1 MKTLL
6 SFIEWEKY
14 FREYESKE
22 DFKNSL
28 INLGLDGI
36 EIVKCGEEL
45 ELPRE
50 IIHGI
55 HLPFFT
61 SWVDYYNNDRKR
73 VVEEFGE
80 YDIAKGFYT
89 LEYDRLSDYYI
100 KDLEFSKKNCEYSV
114 FHVANAN
121 SLEYFSQKH
130 HLTDIEVIDASAKLI
145 NEMIKKVK
153 IDNYFL
159 LENLYFPGLQFNDVS
174 LTKRLIEK
182 IEYDKIGFMLDIG
195 HLMNTNPYLKT
206 EDEGWDYVE
215 EIINSHIELIDYFK
229 GVHLHVSISG
239 KNILDLKENTPLL
252 CKDFYDRFEQIHNI
266 VKSIDTHSISTSK
279 KAKKVIEKINP
290 EYLVLEFTSE
300 NRADREEK
308 IKKQLIN
315 LK

>member
-14 FREYESKE
+14 ILEYKSKE
-22 DFKNSL
+22 DFKKSL
-28 INLGLDGI
+28 LDLDLDGI
-36 EIVKCGEEL
+36 EIVRCGEEL
-45 ELPRE
+45 DIPKE
-50 IIHGI
+50 IIYGI

-61 SWVDYYNNDRKR
+61 SWVDYYKKDRKR
-73 VVEEFGE
+73 VLEEFGK
-80 YDIAKGFYT
+80 YSIARNFYT
-89 LEYDRLSDYYI
+89 LDYNRLSEYYL
-100 KDLEFSKKNCEYSV
+100 KDLEFSNKYCEYSV
-114 FHVANAN
+114 FHVANST
-121 SLEYFSQKH
+121 SLEYLSQKH
-130 HLTDIEVIDASAKLI
+130 HLTDKEVIDASIKLV
-145 NEMIKKVK
+145 NEMLDQVK
-153 IDNYFL
+153 INNYFL
-159 LENLYFPGLQFNDVS
+159 LENLYFPGLKFTDVN
-174 LTKRLIEK
+174 LTRRLIEK
-182 IEYDKIGFMLDIG
+182 IDYDKVGFMLDIG
-195 HLMNTNPYLKT
+195 HLLNTNPDLET

-215 EIINSHIELIDYFK
+215 KIVDDHREFLDYFK
-229 GVHLHVSISG
+229 GVHLHVSVSG
-239 KNILDLKENTPLL
+239 KVIKDLKENTPLL